1 MMPTDASREPRLWY
15 LVPAAGV
22 GSRMQADRPKQYLE
36 LSPGGCVLEATL
48 ATLKRAL
55 PEAGLC
61 LVLGA
66 DDGYFSPSMVPWQD
80 WLRADGGS
88 ERADSVLAGLDCL
101 SRHAHDNDLVLVH
114 DVARPCV
121 READIHALVATARR
135 SADGAILAAPA
146 SDTMKRAAPAGDS
159 RPHGDGGGDGDKERA
174 PSIAHTESR
183 VGLWHAFTPQAFPL
197 GLLRRALRE
206 ALGDNPA
213 LITDEASALEACG
226 RAPVLVAAARDN
238 LKITHP
244 EDLAMA
250 RLLLAAREALP
261 DSPRT
266 SA

>member
-1 MMPTDASREPRLWY
+1 M
-15 LVPAAGV
+15 AAANV
-22 GSRMQADRPKQYLE
+22 
-36 LSPGGCVLEATL
+36 
-48 ATLKRAL
+48 
-55 PEAGLC
+55 
-61 LVLGA
+61 
-66 DDGYFSPSMVPWQD
+66 
-80 WLRADGGS
+80 
-88 ERADSVLAGLDCL
+88 DCL
-101 SRHAHDNDLVLVH
+101 SRHAHDDDLVLVH

-146 SDTMKRAAPAGDS
+146 SDTMKRAAPAVDS
-159 RPHGDGGGDGDKERA
+159 RPHGDGGGDEERA

-206 ALGDNPA
+206 ALGENPA

>member
-1 MMPTDASREPRLWY
+1 MMPSDVSREPRLWY

-66 DDGYFSPSMVPWQD
+66 DDGYFTPSMVPWQD

-101 SRHAHDNDLVLVH
+101 SLHADEDDLVLVH

-121 READIHALVATARR
+121 RDADIHALVATARR

-146 SDTMKRAAPAGDS
+146 SDTMKRAAPADPS
-159 RPHGDGGGDGDKERA
+159 RRHGDDSDDDA
-174 PSIAHTESR
+174 ASIAHTESR

-206 ALGDNPA
+206 ALTKNPA

-250 RLLLAAREALP
+250 RLLLAARETLP

-266 SA
+266 PACHD

>member
-1 MMPTDASREPRLWY
+1 MTLSASAPSVRVWY

-36 LSPGGCVLEATL
+36 LSPECCVLEATL

-55 PEAGLC
+55 PDAGLC

-80 WLRADGGS
+80 WLRADGGT
-88 ERADSVLAGLDCL
+88 ERANSVLSGLECL
-101 SRHAHDNDLVLVH
+101 SQIANDDDLILVH

-121 READIHALVATARR
+121 REDDIRTLVAA
-135 SADGAILAAPA
+135 AQQAEDGAILAAPA
-146 SDTMKRAAPAGDS
+146 SDTMKRAAASSSSDS
-159 RPHGDGGGDGDKERA
+159 PQI
-174 PSIAHTESR
+174 SHTESR
-183 VGLWHAFTPQAFPL
+183 VGLWHALTPQAFRL
-197 GLLRRALRE
+197 GLLRTALRD
-206 ALGDNPA
+206 ALASNPL

-226 RAPVLVAAARDN
+226 RAPMLVVGARDN

-250 RLLLAAREALP
+250 CLLLAAREVLA
-261 DSPRT
+261 DRSRT
-266 SA
+266 PA